1 MSVTTCS
8 ACVLAASAG
17 GAVGG
22 YLAVGRRGRSRSRRA
37 VRGGRTM
44 RPGRVACAP
53 LLVLSAAAGHVGGA
67 GIPYRSGMTTTARG
81 ERPGIR

>member
-22 YLAVGRRGRSRSRRA
+22 YLAWAGEVGAGVGGLPAAAARCGR
-37 VRGGRTM
+37 
-44 RPGRVACAP
+44 GRVACAP
-53 LLVLSAAAGHVGGA
+53 ILVRSAAPGHAERA
-67 GIPYRSGMTTTARG
+67 GIRGRLSETTTVRG
-81 ERPGIR
+81 RRAAVR